1 MLFLHARRAG
11 EVVLEGTGR
20 NMSWAV
26 EMVGELA
33 RVMGMVMRRLLQ
45 GSLLEV
51 DIMRVLGRIILCR
64 EGREYF
70 R

>member
-1 MLFLHARRAG
+1 
-11 EVVLEGTGR
+11 
-20 NMSWAV
+20 
-26 EMVGELA
+26 
-33 RVMGMVMRRLLQ
+33 MGMVMRRLLQ